1 MRKAFLVVLIAGLAA
16 GTLLA
21 QEVTTGAAKITISGG
36 VQQAWGFGD
45 SAYKNFDAINGGPG
59 ADVDLDFKVE
69 VDAINTV
76 VINLEQA
83 PSNPAVTKIEAD
95 RTTVTGLKVTT
106 TKDGTPFVKIADAYW
121 DTDLATALGL
131 EGLTVTTRIGYWE
144 AGNYNVSNVTG
155 IKFENVAKAAER
167 NAAIQLEVGSGDLLN
182 LRFVATPGNAPGKNK
197 FGQDQDG
204 LDGMIAAKSVAGPV
218 SVELFYATFGDQA
231 PGNGEIGFGVGYSQ
245 ELVPGLLDLSVGA
258 DLEYDLNPAGVSTP
272 QERAAS
278 GRTLANNFPEAQL
291 MYGFG
296 VSAGLL
302 DGLAKLGISTKGAQ
316 FKDSDKTTT
325 PIKGGRDTPP
335 AARAEAE
342 KLSKYDFMP
351 YALGVDLNVAPAD
364 FVGFDIAL
372 VLGLDNRFATPLQY
386 SEFSTYVKA
395 GAATV
400 RVGYAFY
407 ADDKDKK
414 KDRIGF
420 NDPAKGKVD
429 YLYKGYKAGGFIEGA
444 KSGFAFINTSI
455 KF

>member
-59 ADVDLDFKVE
+59 ADVDLDFKIE

-83 PSNPAVTKIEAD
+83 ASPLQGVLTDSDGLQLKRDTDNAIL
-95 RTTVTGLKVTT
+95 TG
-106 TKDGTPFVKIADAYW
+106 KDLTPYVKIADAYW

-144 AGNYNVSNVTG
+144 VANYNVSNVTG
-155 IKFENVAKAAER
+155 IKFENVAKVKER
-167 NAAIQLEVGSGDLLN
+167 DAAIQLEVGSGDLLN

-204 LDGMIAAKSVAGPV
+204 LDGLIASKSVIGPV
-218 SVELFYATFGDQA
+218 SVELFYATFGDQS
-231 PGNGEIGFGVGYSQ
+231 PGNGEIGFGIGYSQ

-258 DLEYDLNPAGVSTP
+258 DLEYDLNPAGEKPT
-272 QERAAS
+272 
-278 GRTLANNFPEAQL
+278 RTTNQFPEAQL

-302 DGLAKLGISTKGAQ
+302 DGLATLGISTKGVQ
-316 FKDSDKTTT
+316 FKDSDKFKNFV
-325 PIKGGRDTPP
+325 PDKDGKRQD
-335 AARAEAE
+335 
-342 KLSKYDFMP
+342 LSKYDFMP

-372 VLGLDNRFATPLQY
+372 VLGLDNRFQTPLQY

-407 ADDKDKK
+407 VDDKDKP
-414 KDRIGF
+414 KDSVGF
-420 NDPAKGKVD
+420 FNPAKNKGD
-429 YLYKGYKAGGFIEGA
+429 YLYEGYKAGGFIKRA
-444 KSGFAFINTSI
+444 KSGFAFINTEI

>member
-16 GTLLA
+16 GTVLA

-59 ADVDLDFKVE
+59 ADVDLDFKIE
-69 VDAINTV
+69 VDEINTV
-76 VINLEQA
+76 VINLEQT
-83 PSNPAVTKIEAD
+83 PSPLRGVALNDAGTELKRNAGNNKIIFEESL
-95 RTTVTGLKVTT
+95 V
-106 TKDGTPFVKIADAYW
+106 PFVKIADAYW

-131 EGLTVTTRIGYWE
+131 EGLTVTTRIGYWG

-182 LRFVATPGNAPGKNK
+182 LRFVATPGNAPGKND
-197 FGQDQDG
+197 FGQDKDG
-204 LDGMIAAKSVAGPV
+204 LDGLIAAKSVVGPI

-258 DLEYDLNPAGVSTP
+258 DLEFDLNPAGEKPT
-272 QERAAS
+272 
-278 GRTLANNFPEAQL
+278 RTTNRFPEAQL

-302 DGLAKLGISTKGAQ
+302 DGLATLGISTKGLQ
-316 FKDSDKTTT
+316 VKDGDKFTTAD
-325 PIKGGRDTPP
+325 KDGKVQ
-335 AARAEAE
+335 

-351 YALGVDLNVAPAD
+351 YALGVDLNIAPAD

-407 ADDKDKK
+407 VDDKDKP

-420 NDPAKGKVD
+420 NDPTTKEGQAFLKE
-429 YLYKGYKAGGFIEGA
+429 GYKSGGFIKGA

>member
-16 GTLLA
+16 GTVLA

-45 SAYKNFDAINGGPG
+45 SVYKNFDAINDLTG
-59 ADVDLDFKVE
+59 ADVDLDFKIE

-83 PSNPAVTKIEAD
+83 ALKPAVTKIVRD
-95 RTTVTGLKVTT
+95 TTTATGLKITT
-106 TKDGTPFVKIADAYW
+106 TADGTPYVKIADAYW

-167 NAAIQLEVGSGDLLN
+167 DAAIQLEVGSGDLLN

-204 LDGMIAAKSVAGPV
+204 LDGLIASKSVIGPV

-231 PGNGEIGFGVGYSQ
+231 PGNGEIGFGIGYSQ

-258 DLEYDLNPAGVSTP
+258 DLEYDLNPAGELKTSQT
-272 QERAAS
+272 
-278 GRTLANNFPEAQL
+278 GRTNRFPEAQL

-302 DGLAKLGISTKGAQ
+302 DGLAKLGISTKGVQ
-316 FKDSDKTTT
+316 FKDSDKF
-325 PIKGGRDTPP
+325 KNFVLDKDGKLQD
-335 AARAEAE
+335 
-342 KLSKYDFMP
+342 LSKYDFMP

-407 ADDKDKK
+407 VDDKDKP
-414 KDRIGF
+414 KDSVGF
-420 NDPAKGKVD
+420 FNPAKGKVD
-429 YLYKGYKAGGFIEGA
+429 YLYEGYKAGGFIKRDADSGA
-444 KSGFAFINTSI
+444 GVKSGFAFINTSI

>member
-16 GTLLA
+16 GTVLA

-45 SAYKNFDAINGGPG
+45 GAYQNFDAINDLPG

-83 PSNPAVTKIEAD
+83 ALKPVVTKVAPA
-95 RTTVTGLKVTT
+95 TTTTGLTIET
-106 TKDGTPFVKIADAYW
+106 TKVGIPFVQIADAYW

-155 IKFENVAKAAER
+155 IKFENVAASAER
-167 NAAIQLEVGSGDLLN
+167 NAAIQLEVGSGDLVN
-182 LRFVATPGNAPGKNK
+182 LRFVAIPGNAPGKND
-197 FGQDQDG
+197 FAQDKDG
-204 LDGMIAAKSVAGPV
+204 LDGLIAAKSAVGPV
-218 SVELFYATFGDQA
+218 SVELFYSSFGDQA

-258 DLEYDLNPAGVSTP
+258 DLEYDLNPAGVSTNA
-272 QERAAS
+272 ELAAS
-278 GRTLANNFPEAQL
+278 GRTLANNYPEAQL

-302 DGLAKLGISTKGAQ
+302 DGLATLGISTKGAQ
-316 FKDSDKTTT
+316 FKDSDKAGTR
-325 PIKGGRDTPP
+325 IKGGRDTTP
-335 AARAEAE
+335 AALAEAE

-364 FVGFDIAL
+364 FVGFDVAL
-372 VLGLDNRFATPLQY
+372 VLGLDDRFATPLQY
-386 SEFSTYVKA
+386 SEFSTYLKA

-407 ADDKDKK
+407 ADDGDKDK
-414 KDRIGF
+414 DRVGF
-420 NDPAKGKVD
+420 YDPAKGKAD
-429 YLYKGYKAGGFIEGA
+429 YLYKDYKAGGFIEGA
-444 KSGFAFINTSI
+444 KSGFAFINTEI

>member
-16 GTLLA
+16 GTVLA

-45 SAYKNFDAINGGPG
+45 SVYKNFDAINDLTG

-83 PSNPAVTKIEAD
+83 PSKPAVTKIERD
-95 RTTVTGLKVTT
+95 TTTTTGLKITT
-106 TKDGTPFVKIADAYW
+106 TADGTPFVKIADAYW

-144 AGNYNVSNVTG
+144 AVNYNVSNVTG
-155 IKFENVAKAAER
+155 IKFENVAESKER

-204 LDGMIAAKSVAGPV
+204 LDGLIAAKSVVGPV

-231 PGNGEIGFGVGYSQ
+231 PGNGEIGFGIGYSQ

-258 DLEYDLNPAGVSTP
+258 DLEYDLNPAGFSTVA
-272 QERAAS
+272 ERAAS
-278 GRTLANNFPEAQL
+278 GRTNSFPEAQL

-302 DGLAKLGISTKGAQ
+302 DGLATLGISTKGVQ
-316 FKDSDKTTT
+316 FKDSDKFKNFV
-325 PIKGGRDTPP
+325 PDKDGKLQD
-335 AARAEAE
+335 
-342 KLSKYDFMP
+342 LSKYDFMP

-407 ADDKDKK
+407 VDDKDKP
-414 KDRIGF
+414 KDSVGF
-420 NDPAKGKVD
+420 FNPAKGKAD
-429 YLYKGYKAGGFIEGA
+429 FLYKGYKAGGFIEDMTV
-444 KSGFAFINTSI
+444 KSGYAFINTEI

>member
-16 GTLLA
+16 GTVLA

-59 ADVDLDFKVE
+59 ADVDLDFKIE

-83 PSNPAVTKIEAD
+83 ASPLQGLLAEDDGKALKRNTDNVILIE
-95 RTTVTGLKVTT
+95 
-106 TKDGTPFVKIADAYW
+106 KDLTPYVKIADAYW

-144 AGNYNVSNVTG
+144 AVNYNVSNVTG
-155 IKFENVAKAAER
+155 IKFENVAESKER
-167 NAAIQLEVGSGDLLN
+167 NASIQLEVGSGDLLN
-182 LRFVATPGNAPGKNK
+182 LRFVATPGNAQGKNA
-197 FGQDQDG
+197 FGQDKDG
-204 LDGMIAAKSVAGPV
+204 LDGLIAAKSVVGPI

-258 DLEYDLNPAGVSTP
+258 DLEYDLNPAG
-272 QERAAS
+272 EFKAS
-278 GRTLANNFPEAQL
+278 QTGRTDRFHEVQL

-302 DGLAKLGISTKGAQ
+302 DGLAKLGISTKGLQ
-316 FKDSDKTTT
+316 LKDSSEISTLL
-325 PIKGGRDTPP
+325 KGGRDTSP
-335 AARAEAE
+335 AALAEAE
-342 KLSKYDFMP
+342 KFSKYDFMP

-386 SEFSTYVKA
+386 SEFSTYLKA

-400 RVGYAFY
+400 RIGYAFY
-407 ADDKDKK
+407 ADDEDKK
-414 KDRIGF
+414 KDRVGF
-420 NDPAKGKVD
+420 IDPAKGKVD

-444 KSGFAFINTSI
+444 KSGFAFINTSVS
-455 KF
+455 F

>member
-16 GTLLA
+16 GTVLA

-59 ADVDLDFKVE
+59 ADVDLDFKIE

-76 VINLEQA
+76 VINLEQTA
-83 PSNPAVTKIEAD
+83 LPLKGVELNDDKDALKTNTNGTI
-95 RTTVTGLKVTT
+95 VTGIDKV
-106 TKDGTPFVKIADAYW
+106 PYVKIADAYW
-121 DTDLATALGL
+121 DTDLATALGI

-144 AGNYNVSNVTG
+144 AANYNVSNVTG
-155 IKFENVAKAAER
+155 IKFENVAESKER
-167 NAAIQLEVGSGDLLN
+167 NASIQLEVGSGDLLN

-204 LDGMIAAKSVAGPV
+204 LDGMIATKSVIGPI

-258 DLEYDLNPAGVSTP
+258 DLEYDLNPAG
-272 QERAAS
+272 EIKAS
-278 GRTLANNFPEAQL
+278 QIGRTNQFPEAQL

-302 DGLAKLGISTKGAQ
+302 DGLATLGISTKGVQ
-316 FKDSDKTTT
+316 FKDSDKFKTLVLD
-325 PIKGGRDTPP
+325 KDGKLQ
-335 AARAEAE
+335 E
-342 KLSKYDFMP
+342 LSKYDFMP

-407 ADDKDKK
+407 VNDKDKP
-414 KDRIGF
+414 KDNVRF
-420 NDPAKGKVD
+420 FDPAKGKPD
-429 YLYKGYKAGGFIEGA
+429 FLYKGYKAGGFIETMTV
-444 KSGFAFINTSI
+444 KSGYAFINTEI

>member
-16 GTLLA
+16 GTVLA

-45 SAYKNFDAINGGPG
+45 SAYKNFDAINDLPG

-83 PSNPAVTKIEAD
+83 PSTTAVTKIEPDGTLVTA
-95 RTTVTGLKVTT
+95 TNTGLKVTT
-106 TKDGTPFVKIADAYW
+106 TKNGTPFVKIADAYW

-131 EGLTVTTRIGYWE
+131 EGLTVTTRIGYWG

-204 LDGMIAAKSVAGPV
+204 LDGLIAAKSVIGPI

-258 DLEYDLNPAGVSTP
+258 DLEYDLNPAGEVK
-272 QERAAS
+272 AS
-278 GRTLANNFPEAQL
+278 QTGRTNRFPEAQL

-302 DGLAKLGISTKGAQ
+302 DGLATLGISTKGLQ
-316 FKDSDKTTT
+316 VKDGDKFTTAD
-325 PIKGGRDTPP
+325 KDGKVQ
-335 AARAEAE
+335 

-351 YALGVDLNVAPAD
+351 YALGVDLNIAPAD

-372 VLGLDNRFATPLQY
+372 VLGLDNRFQTPLQY

-407 ADDKDKK
+407 VDDKDKP

-420 NDPAKGKVD
+420 NDPTTKEGQAFLKE
-429 YLYKGYKAGGFIEGA
+429 GYKSGGFIKGA